1 MVGAEMLQF
10 KSMIVFLIQTL
21 SNYMNDSSTFIPA
34 KQSVLIIDDEPDI
47 CELIEFQLQKEGF
60 ETSSLSN
67 PLEAIGYARDLQPDL
82 IILDVMMP
90 ELDGLHLCSM
100 FKVDSQLKDVPIL
113 FLTARSDADER
124 IKGFERG
131 ADDYLTKPFDN
142 RELVARS
149 KAILSRTLKKKLTL
163 AGKLRGGGIIL
174 DPESHEVF
182 IEDKLVDLTHT
193 EFRLLHLMMERIGRV
208 QSRENLL
215 VNVWNYD
222 TDIET
227 RTVDNH
233 VGRLRG
239 KLGEKG
245 DMIKT
250 VRGVGY
256 KLIVE

>member
-1 MVGAEMLQF
+1 
-10 KSMIVFLIQTL
+10 
-21 SNYMNDSSTFIPA
+21 MNDKDYSTFNSSGHSI
-34 KQSVLIIDDEPDI
+34 LIIDDEPDL

-60 ETSSLSN
+60 RTSTLSN
-67 PLEAIGYARDLQPDL
+67 PLEAIGHARDFDPDL

-90 ELDGLHLCSM
+90 ELDGLRLCSM
-100 FKVDSQLKDVPIL
+100 LKVDSLLKKVPIL

-124 IKGFERG
+124 VKGFERG

-149 KAILSRTLKKKLTL
+149 KAILSRTFEKKNIL
-163 AGKLRGGGIIL
+163 AGKLAADGIVL
-174 DPESHEVF
+174 DPETHEVF
-182 IEDKLVDLTHT
+182 IEDQLIDLTHT
-193 EFRLLHLMMERIGRV
+193 EFRLLHLMMERVGRV
-208 QSRENLL
+208 QRRENLL

-239 KLGEKG
+239 KMGSKGE
-245 DMIKT
+245 MIKT

-256 KLIVE
+256 KLVID

>member
-1 MVGAEMLQF
+1 MTDA
-10 KSMIVFLIQTL
+10 
-21 SNYMNDSSTFIPA
+21 STFESSKHSI
-34 KQSVLIIDDEPDI
+34 LIIDDEPDL
-47 CELIEFQLQKEGF
+47 CELIEFHLQKDGF
-60 ETSSLSN
+60 RTATLSN
-67 PLEAIGYARDLQPDL
+67 PLEAIGTARDFCPDL

-90 ELDGLHLCSM
+90 ELDGLRLCSM
-100 FKVDSQLKDVPIL
+100 LKVDSKLKDVPIL
-113 FLTARSDADER
+113 FLTAKCEPDER
-124 IKGFERG
+124 VKGFERG

-142 RELVARS
+142 RELVART
-149 KAILSRTLKKKLTL
+149 KAILARTIKRKL
-163 AGKLRGGGIIL
+163 AISGKLEAGPIIL
-174 DPESHEVF
+174 DPESHEVMVSG
-182 IEDKLVDLTHT
+182 KLVDLTHT

-239 KLGEKG
+239 KLGEVG
-245 DMIKT
+245 DLIKT

-256 KLIVE
+256 KLVLD

>member
-1 MVGAEMLQF
+1 MYYTPLMKE
-10 KSMIVFLIQTL
+10 SD
-21 SNYMNDSSTFIPA
+21 YSTFT
-34 KQSVLIIDDEPDI
+34 QSSHSILIIDDEPDL

-60 ETSSLSN
+60 RTSTLSN
-67 PLEAIGYARDLQPDL
+67 PLEAIGHARDFDPDL
-82 IILDVMMP
+82 IILDIMMP
-90 ELDGLHLCSM
+90 ELDGLRLCSM
-100 FKVDSQLKDVPIL
+100 MKVDSRLKSTPIL

-124 IKGFERG
+124 VKGFERG
-131 ADDYLTKPFDN
+131 GDDYLTKPFDN
-142 RELVARS
+142 RELIARS
-149 KAILSRTLKKKLTL
+149 KAILSRTMEKKNVM
-163 AGKLRGGGIIL
+163 AGKLTTEGIIL
-174 DPESHEVF
+174 DPETHEVF
-182 IEDKLVDLTHT
+182 IENELVDLTHT

-239 KLGEKG
+239 KMGSKGE
-245 DMIKT
+245 MIKT

-256 KLIVE
+256 KLSIE

>member
-1 MVGAEMLQF
+1 M
-10 KSMIVFLIQTL
+10 SDT
-21 SNYMNDSSTFIPA
+21 STFTPS
-34 KQSVLIIDDEPDI
+34 KHSVLVIDDEPDL

-60 ETSSLSN
+60 TTSSLTN
-67 PLEAIGYARDLQPDL
+67 PLEAIGHARDFQPDL
-82 IILDVMMP
+82 IVLDIMMP
-90 ELDGLHLCSM
+90 ELDGLRLCSM
-100 FKVDSQLKDVPIL
+100 LKVDSKLKDIPIL
-113 FLTARSDADER
+113 FLTARIEADDR

-142 RELVARS
+142 RELIART
-149 KAILSRTLKKKLTL
+149 KAILARTLKKKLALT
-163 AGKLRGGGIIL
+163 GKLEGGGIIL
-174 DPESHEVF
+174 DPDSHEVF
-182 IEDKLVDLTHT
+182 IDDELIDLTHT

-222 TDIET
+222 SDIET

-245 DMIKT
+245 EMIKT

-256 KLIVE
+256 KLVVE

>member
-1 MVGAEMLQF
+1 
-10 KSMIVFLIQTL
+10 
-21 SNYMNDSSTFIPA
+21 MNDNEYSTFNSTGHSI
-34 KQSVLIIDDEPDI
+34 LIIDDEPDL

-60 ETSSLSN
+60 RTSTLSN
-67 PLEAIGYARDLQPDL
+67 PLEAIGHARDFDPDL

-90 ELDGLHLCSM
+90 ELDGLRLCSM
-100 FKVDSQLKDVPIL
+100 LKVDSRLKNVPIL

-124 IKGFERG
+124 IKGFDRG

-149 KAILSRTLKKKLTL
+149 KVILSRTLEKKSIMVGRLK
-163 AGKLRGGGIIL
+163 ADGIVL
-174 DPESHEVF
+174 DPETHEVF
-182 IEDKLVDLTHT
+182 IEDERVELTRT
-193 EFRLLHLMMERIGRV
+193 EFRLLHLMMERVGRV

-233 VGRLRG
+233 VGRLRSKMG
-239 KLGEKG
+239 SKGE
-245 DMIKT
+245 MIKT

-256 KLIVE
+256 KLSID

>member
-1 MVGAEMLQF
+1 MSE
-10 KSMIVFLIQTL
+10 
-21 SNYMNDSSTFIPA
+21 SSTFPSH
-34 KQSVLIIDDEPDI
+34 QYSVFVIDDEPDL

-60 ETSSLSN
+60 TTNSLSN
-67 PLEAIGYARDLQPDL
+67 PLEAIGRARDFQPDL

-90 ELDGLHLCSM
+90 ELDGLRLCSM
-100 FKVDSQLKDVPIL
+100 LKVDSQLKDIPIL

-124 IKGFERG
+124 VKGFERG

-142 RELVARS
+142 RELVARAN
-149 KAILSRTLKKKLTL
+149 AILARTLKKKLAMT
-163 AGKLRGGGIIL
+163 GKLEGGGIVL

-182 IEDKLVDLTHT
+182 IHDELVDLTHT

-222 TDIET
+222 SDIET

-239 KLGEKG
+239 KLGDKG
-245 DMIKT
+245 EMIKT

-256 KLIVE
+256 KLVID

>member
-1 MVGAEMLQF
+1 
-10 KSMIVFLIQTL
+10 
-21 SNYMNDSSTFIPA
+21 MNDKDYSTFNSSGHSI
-34 KQSVLIIDDEPDI
+34 LIIDDEPDL

-60 ETSSLSN
+60 RISTLSN
-67 PLEAIGYARDLQPDL
+67 PLEAIGHARDFDPDL

-90 ELDGLHLCSM
+90 ELDGLRLCSM
-100 FKVDSQLKDVPIL
+100 LKVDSQLKKVPIL

-124 IKGFERG
+124 VKGFERG

-142 RELVARS
+142 RELIARS
-149 KAILSRTLKKKLTL
+149 KAILSRTMEKKEVMAGRLK
-163 AGKLRGGGIIL
+163 ADGIIL
-174 DPESHEVF
+174 DPETHEVF
-182 IEDKLVDLTHT
+182 IEDELVILTHT
-193 EFRLLHLMMERIGRV
+193 EFRLLHLMMERVGRV

-239 KLGEKG
+239 KMGSKGE
-245 DMIKT
+245 MIKT

-256 KLIVE
+256 KLAID

>member
-1 MVGAEMLQF
+1 
-10 KSMIVFLIQTL
+10 
-21 SNYMNDSSTFIPA
+21 MNDKDYSTFNSSGHSI
-34 KQSVLIIDDEPDI
+34 LIIDDEPDL

-60 ETSSLSN
+60 RTSTLSN
-67 PLEAIGYARDLQPDL
+67 PLEAIGHARDFDPDL

-90 ELDGLHLCSM
+90 ELDGLRLCSM
-100 FKVDSQLKDVPIL
+100 LKVDSLLKKVPIL

-124 IKGFERG
+124 VKGFERG

-149 KAILSRTLKKKLTL
+149 KAILSRTFEKKNIL
-163 AGKLRGGGIIL
+163 AGKLAADGIVL
-174 DPESHEVF
+174 DPETHEVF
-182 IEDKLVDLTHT
+182 IEDQLIDLTHT
-193 EFRLLHLMMERIGRV
+193 EFRLLHLMMERVGRV

-239 KLGEKG
+239 KMGSKGE
-245 DMIKT
+245 MIKT

-256 KLIVE
+256 KDRKSVV

>member
-1 MVGAEMLQF
+1 
-10 KSMIVFLIQTL
+10 
-21 SNYMNDSSTFIPA
+21 MNDKDYSTFNSSGHSI
-34 KQSVLIIDDEPDI
+34 LIIDDEPDL

-60 ETSSLSN
+60 RTSTLSN
-67 PLEAIGYARDLQPDL
+67 PLEAIGHARDFDPDL

-90 ELDGLHLCSM
+90 ELDGLRLCSM
-100 FKVDSQLKDVPIL
+100 LKVDSLLKTVPIL

-124 IKGFERG
+124 VKGFERG

-142 RELVARS
+142 RELIARS
-149 KAILSRTLKKKLTL
+149 KAILSRTLEKKEVM
-163 AGKLRGGGIIL
+163 AGKLTANGIIL
-174 DPESHEVF
+174 DPETHEVF
-182 IEDKLVDLTHT
+182 IEDQLIDLTHT
-193 EFRLLHLMMERIGRV
+193 EFRLLHLMMERVGRV

-239 KLGEKG
+239 KMGSKG
-245 DMIKT
+245 GMIKT

-256 KLIVE
+256 KLVID

>member
-1 MVGAEMLQF
+1 
-10 KSMIVFLIQTL
+10 
-21 SNYMNDSSTFIPA
+21 MNDKDYSTFNSSGHSI
-34 KQSVLIIDDEPDI
+34 LIIDDEPDL

-60 ETSSLSN
+60 RTSTLSD
-67 PLEAIGYARDLQPDL
+67 PLEAIGHARDFDPDL

-90 ELDGLHLCSM
+90 ELDGLRLCSM
-100 FKVDSQLKDVPIL
+100 LKVDSQLKKVPIL

-124 IKGFERG
+124 VKGFERG

-142 RELVARS
+142 RELIARS
-149 KAILSRTLKKKLTL
+149 KAILSRTMEKKEVMAGRLK
-163 AGKLRGGGIIL
+163 ADGIIL
-174 DPESHEVF
+174 DPETHEVF
-182 IEDKLVDLTHT
+182 IEDELVILTHT
-193 EFRLLHLMMERIGRV
+193 EFRLLHLMMERVGRV

-239 KLGEKG
+239 KMGSKGE
-245 DMIKT
+245 MIKT

-256 KLIVE
+256 KLAID

>member
-1 MVGAEMLQF
+1 
-10 KSMIVFLIQTL
+10 
-21 SNYMNDSSTFIPA
+21 MNDKDYSTFNSSGHSI
-34 KQSVLIIDDEPDI
+34 LIIDDEPDL

-60 ETSSLSN
+60 RTSTLSN
-67 PLEAIGYARDLQPDL
+67 PLEAIGHARDFDPDL
-82 IILDVMMP
+82 IILDIMMP
-90 ELDGLHLCSM
+90 ELDGLRLCSM
-100 FKVDSQLKDVPIL
+100 LKVDSLLKTVPIL

-124 IKGFERG
+124 VKGFERG

-149 KAILSRTLKKKLTL
+149 KVILSRTFEKKNIL
-163 AGKLRGGGIIL
+163 AGKLAADGIVL
-174 DPESHEVF
+174 DPETHEVF
-182 IEDKLVDLTHT
+182 IEDQLIDLTHT
-193 EFRLLHLMMERIGRV
+193 EFRLLHLMMERVGRV

-239 KLGEKG
+239 KMGSKGE
-245 DMIKT
+245 MIKT

-256 KLIVE
+256 KLVID

>member
-1 MVGAEMLQF
+1 M
-10 KSMIVFLIQTL
+10 ST
-21 SNYMNDSSTFIPA
+21 STFIPN
-34 KQSVLIIDDEPDI
+34 KHSILIIDDELDL
-47 CELIEFQLQKEGF
+47 CELIKFHLEKEGYR
-60 ETSSLSN
+60 TSYLSN
-67 PLEAIGYARDLQPDL
+67 PLEAIGHARDFEPDL

-90 ELDGLHLCSM
+90 ELDGLRLCSM
-100 FKVDSQLKDVPIL
+100 LKVDSKLKNIPIL
-113 FLTARSDADER
+113 FLTARIDADEK

-142 RELVARS
+142 RELVART
-149 KAILSRTLKKKLTL
+149 KAILSRTLRKQVALS
-163 AGKLRGGGIIL
+163 GKLQAGGILL

-182 IEDKLVDLTHT
+182 IKNKLIDLTHT

-215 VNVWNYD
+215 INVWNYD
-222 TDIET
+222 SDIET

-233 VGRLRG
+233 MGRLRG
-239 KLGEKG
+239 KLGAEG

-256 KLIVE
+256 KLVVS

>member
-1 MVGAEMLQF
+1 
-10 KSMIVFLIQTL
+10 
-21 SNYMNDSSTFIPA
+21 MNDKDYSTFNSSGHSI
-34 KQSVLIIDDEPDI
+34 LIIDDEPDL

-60 ETSSLSN
+60 RTSTLSN
-67 PLEAIGYARDLQPDL
+67 PLEAIGHARDFDPDL

-90 ELDGLHLCSM
+90 ELDGLRLCSM
-100 FKVDSQLKDVPIL
+100 LKVDSQLKKVPIL

-124 IKGFERG
+124 VKGFERG

-142 RELVARS
+142 RELIARS
-149 KAILSRTLKKKLTL
+149 KAILSRTMEKKEVMAGRLK
-163 AGKLRGGGIIL
+163 ADGIIL
-174 DPESHEVF
+174 DPETHEVF
-182 IEDKLVDLTHT
+182 IEDELVILTHT
-193 EFRLLHLMMERIGRV
+193 EFRLLHLMMERVGRV

-239 KLGEKG
+239 KMGSKGE
-245 DMIKT
+245 MIKT

-256 KLIVE
+256 KLAID

>member
-1 MVGAEMLQF
+1 
-10 KSMIVFLIQTL
+10 
-21 SNYMNDSSTFIPA
+21 MNDKDYSTFNSSGHSI
-34 KQSVLIIDDEPDI
+34 LIIDDEPDL

-60 ETSSLSN
+60 RTSTLSN
-67 PLEAIGYARDLQPDL
+67 PLEAIGHARDFDPDL

-90 ELDGLHLCSM
+90 ELDGLRLCSM
-100 FKVDSQLKDVPIL
+100 LKVDSLLKKVPIL

-124 IKGFERG
+124 VKGFERG

-149 KAILSRTLKKKLTL
+149 KAILSRTFEKKNIL
-163 AGKLRGGGIIL
+163 AGKLAADGIVL
-174 DPESHEVF
+174 DPETHEVF
-182 IEDKLVDLTHT
+182 IEDQLIDLTHT
-193 EFRLLHLMMERIGRV
+193 EFRLLHLMMERVGRV

-239 KLGEKG
+239 KMGSKGE
-245 DMIKT
+245 MIKT

-256 KLIVE
+256 KLVID

>member
-1 MVGAEMLQF
+1 
-10 KSMIVFLIQTL
+10 
-21 SNYMNDSSTFIPA
+21 MNDKNYSTFNLSGHSI
-34 KQSVLIIDDEPDI
+34 LIIDDEPDL

-60 ETSSLSN
+60 RTSTLSN
-67 PLEAIGYARDLQPDL
+67 PLEAIGHARDFDPDL

-90 ELDGLHLCSM
+90 ELDGLRLCSM
-100 FKVDSQLKDVPIL
+100 LKVDSQLKKVPIL

-124 IKGFERG
+124 VKGFERG

-142 RELVARS
+142 RELIARS
-149 KAILSRTLKKKLTL
+149 KAILSRTMEKKEVMAGRLT
-163 AGKLRGGGIIL
+163 ADGIIL
-174 DPESHEVF
+174 DPETHEVF
-182 IEDKLVDLTHT
+182 IEDELVILTHT
-193 EFRLLHLMMERIGRV
+193 EFRLLHLMMERVGRV

-239 KLGEKG
+239 KMGSKGE
-245 DMIKT
+245 MIKT

-256 KLIVE
+256 KLAID

>member
-1 MVGAEMLQF
+1 
-10 KSMIVFLIQTL
+10 
-21 SNYMNDSSTFIPA
+21 MNDKDYSTFNSSGHSI
-34 KQSVLIIDDEPDI
+34 LIIDDEPDL

-60 ETSSLSN
+60 RTSTLSD
-67 PLEAIGYARDLQPDL
+67 PLEAIGHARDFDPDL
-82 IILDVMMP
+82 IILDIMMP
-90 ELDGLHLCSM
+90 ELDGLRLCSM
-100 FKVDSQLKDVPIL
+100 LKVDSQLKKVPIL

-124 IKGFERG
+124 VKGFERG

-142 RELVARS
+142 RELIARS
-149 KAILSRTLKKKLTL
+149 KAILSRTMEKKEVMAGRLK
-163 AGKLRGGGIIL
+163 ADGIIL
-174 DPESHEVF
+174 DPETHEVF
-182 IEDKLVDLTHT
+182 IEDELVILTHT
-193 EFRLLHLMMERIGRV
+193 EFRLLHLMMERVGRV

-239 KLGEKG
+239 KMGSKGE
-245 DMIKT
+245 MIKT

-256 KLIVE
+256 KLAID